1 MTTLVLLQTQIFTR
15 TSELGWT
22 HTELAR
28 RAGVARETV
37 SRLKQRRDADF
48 SLLTKLCQALGLKIE
63 AQLEQPLRLS
73 FPYNWSNPAMSAEQM
88 MLAILERGLFDDL
101 LEAARYWGLE
111 RLQSVAQKNPPEPNT
126 QRMLRNI
133 AAGFAQ
139 A

>member
-1 MTTLVLLQTQIFTR
+1 MTSLATLQTQIFTR

-37 SRLKQRRDADF
+37 SRLKHRQDADF
-48 SLLTKLCQALGLKIE
+48 SLLAKLCQALGLKIE
-63 AQLEQPLRLS
+63 AQQKQPLRLS
-73 FPYNWSNPAMSAEQM
+73 FPYNWSNPAMSVEQM
-88 MLAILERGLFDDL
+88 MLAILERGLFEDL
-101 LEAARYWGLE
+101 LEASRYWGLE
-111 RLQSVAQKNPPEPNT
+111 GLHTIAQKSPPELNT

-133 AAGFAQ
+133 TAGFAQ

>member
-1 MTTLVLLQTQIFTR
+1 MASLALLQAQIFAR
-15 TSELGWT
+15 SSELGWT

-28 RAGVARETV
+28 RSGVARETV

-48 SLLTKLCQALGLKIE
+48 SLLAKLCKALDLKIDVQT
-63 AQLEQPLRLS
+63 AQPLRLS
-73 FPYNWSNPAMSAEQM
+73 FPYNWSNPAMNAEAM

-101 LEAARYWGLE
+101 LEAARYWGLQ
-111 RLQSVAQKNPPEPNT
+111 RLQTVAQKNPPGPRT

-139 A
+139 V